1 MDSMLTQNPMN
12 KNQVLSGMMKSHSFV
27 SNFAL
32 GYTPPPG
39 TTITLRA
46 VLRNDM
52 FFHNGQKVTAS
63 DVAFSY
69 MSLLLN
75 GAYQASQ
82 IIGLMTGVTVLSTT
96 NFDINLKAKGPFI
109 EGTIGSITIFPGSL
123 WYSPSSGCP
132 SAWTGVLSIPTP
144 AIYPAVA
151 SSCLNTSTTMS
162 GYSFDPIMSG

>member
-46 VLRNDM
+46 VLRTDM
-52 FFHNGQKVTAS
+52 SFHNGQKVTAS

-69 MSLLLN
+69 MPLLLN
-75 GAYQASQ
+75 CAYQASR
-82 IIGLMTGVTVLSTT
+82 IIGLMTAVTVLDTT
-96 NFDINLKAKGPFI
+96 NFDIDLTAKGRCI
-109 EGTIGSITIFPGSL
+109 AG
-123 WYSPSSGCP
+123 
-132 SAWTGVLSIPTP
+132 
-144 AIYPAVA
+144 
-151 SSCLNTSTTMS
+151 
-162 GYSFDPIMSG
+162 